1 MKSNKLEIIGFIIM
15 AIGAIL
21 MMTQKLNKI
30 EALTKLF
37 EFNEIILYAGL
48 AIWAIGLIK
57 RDNDKK
63 KKKKKKKEATEKEN

>member
-1 MKSNKLEIIGFIIM
+1 MKKANKLELIGFIIM

-21 MMTQKLNKI
+21 MMTEKLNNVG
-30 EALTKLF
+30 ALIKLF

-63 KKKKKKKEATEKEN
+63 KAKETSKKE